1 MNMKWLNNLPG
12 DALAAHELALIQLS
26 KLNVPEEARLKWLL
40 AVDDALFPYHYALAV
55 AYARAKRLSTEEE
68 SRLWH
73 AGHTLHE
80 AWVRAYLGTLQH
92 PETSPEQVVLITA
105 RTLYHRSRAAVW
117 RNFRYLPAPIGW
129 WLDTHKIYSLAE
141 AKGFAAQALEV
152 FPHEEH
158 ADAAALYLRI
168 LMLETLNL
176 SNMTRPQILAADKWI
191 QHHVQGIALATT
203 YDPDRQLFYVDRS
216 MDRGGCRIRNLKL
229 QPSQR
234 YWITDDLVA
243 DIENDILDDT
253 HDVPD
258 LDVLRSMHSE
268 WSRTT
273 YKRQRR
279 SGERSETAR
288 RATVAH
294 GIYAVCQEVLNQT
307 SGTASELGGEIWH
320 IESISTHGLG
330 AVVSTELNNWLQIGR
345 IVVFKEEISFGM
357 SVVGVIRNLKHQEPG
372 KIYVGTEIL
381 SYMALYGSLHQVAGG
396 TNAAGAVPCIFVSS
410 DERRLNLSLLMPAV
424 EYEAGAERYL
434 RLDKRL
440 HRVRLHRLVE
450 QQDDWVRVE
459 IDVLKQLV
467 AVPQHELAQR
477 PNPIL

>member
-1 MNMKWLNNLPG
+1 MEWLNNLPG
-12 DALAAHELALIQLS
+12 DALAAYELALIQLS
-26 KLNVPEEARLKWLL
+26 KLDAPDEARLAWLL
-40 AVDDALFPYHYALAV
+40 AVDNALHPYHYALSA

-92 PETSPEQVVLITA
+92 PSTRPEQVALITA

-117 RNFRYLPAPIGW
+117 RSFRYLPAPIGW
-129 WLDTHKIYSLAE
+129 WLDTHKIFAMTQRE
-141 AKGFAAQALEV
+141 GFAQQPLEV

-158 ADAAALYLRI
+158 VDAAALYLRI
-168 LMLETLNL
+168 LMLDTLNL

-191 QHHVQGIALATT
+191 QHHIEGIPLTPV
-203 YDPDRQLFYVDRS
+203 YQQDRQLFYVDLE
-216 MDRGGCRIRNLKL
+216 MDRGGRRIRNMKPL
-229 QPSQR
+229 PSFR
-234 YWITDDLVA
+234 YWETDGMVA
-243 DIENDILDDT
+243 DIENDLLDDT

-279 SGERSETAR
+279 SGERNETVR
-288 RATVAH
+288 HATVAH

-307 SGTASELGGEIWH
+307 SGLPSLVGGEVWQ
-320 IESISTHGLG
+320 IESTSSHGLG

-345 IVVFKEEISFGM
+345 LIVFKEEISFGM

-372 KIYVGTEIL
+372 KVYVGTEIL
-381 SYMALYGSLHQVAGG
+381 SYMALYGSLQPATGG
-396 TNAAGAVPCIFVSS
+396 SNLAPVPCIFISS
-410 DERRLNLSLLMPAV
+410 DERRLNLSLLLPAV
-424 EYEAGAERYL
+424 DYDPGTEHYL

-440 HRVRLHRLVE
+440 HRIRLHRLVE

-467 AVPQHELAQR
+467 AVPQA
-477 PNPIL
+477 N